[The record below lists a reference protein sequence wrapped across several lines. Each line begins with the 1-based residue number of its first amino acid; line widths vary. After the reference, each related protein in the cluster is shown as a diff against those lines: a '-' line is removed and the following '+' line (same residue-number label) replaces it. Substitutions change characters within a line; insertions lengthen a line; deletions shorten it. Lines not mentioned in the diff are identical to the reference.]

1 MDLNMG
7 FAGACSRAS
16 ELARILA
23 LWLRAGLALRQAYAR
38 EQAPAKPLH
47 NVHFLTP
54 RPAFAGGG
62 GSRVLSGVL
71 AALLLGIA
79 PLRAQVSVNENAEK
93 LEALKE
99 ELEKARQLRDKV
111 IAKRWEDKRGD
122 MDAREKF
129 NQAYDD
135 LKNQLETRNLEAD
148 RLHEEIQSLV
158 KDAEESEANAENAK
172 VQFLSLASL
181 LRDRISEMSSQVEKS
196 FPAKVPERLQRFNLV
211 LKSAD
216 SKREAPAEILQD
228 LAAFYASELAL
239 TREISLEKRGFTRA
253 DKTPGEGALLRLGMA
268 ASAYRDD
275 KTGAVGLLI
284 KDGGSGALNPY
295 EWRENLPAEAN
306 AALAKTLEKMERGE
320 ATAVAIPIDILP
332 NQAQGKAYIQKEEKS
347 FWKSLMHTVK
357 TGGVFM
363 WPLLVIPVVV
373 LVLFFGKL
381 FAVYRSRAGGAG
393 LYGRAVEN
401 LAAKPEEALKLADSR
416 PSSSVL
422 KVIGAVAANRD
433 KDRELAEKD
442 VKEVLLHE
450 VPRLERHLTT
460 LSVLAAA
467 APLLGLLGTVSG
479 LIAMFQVITQHGVN
493 DPKLL
498 AGGIGEALIATETG
512 LLIAI
517 PTLLGHNFLAN
528 RVDRL
533 VTDMEFYA
541 LKALNT
547 VWPKG

>member
-1 MDLNMG
+1 MK
-7 FAGACSRAS
+7 AAT
-16 ELARILA
+16 
-23 LWLRAGLALRQAYAR
+23 GL
-38 EQAPAKPLH
+38 K
-47 NVHFLTP
+47 LT
-54 RPAFAGGG
+54 
-62 GSRVLSGVL
+62 L
-71 AALLLGIA
+71 AALSIA
-79 PLRAQVSVNENAEK
+79 AAPMRLHAQVSVNENAEK
-93 LEALKE
+93 LQALQE

-135 LKNQLETRNLEAD
+135 LKNQLEAKNQEAD
-148 RLHEEIQSLV
+148 RLHEEIQSLQ
-158 KDAEESEANAENAK
+158 KDAEEAEAGAENAK
-172 VQFLSLASL
+172 VQFLSLATQLS
-181 LRDRISEMSSQVEKS
+181 DRIGEMSNTVEKG
-196 FPAKVPERLQRFNLV
+196 FPAKVPERMQRFNQIR
-211 LKSAD
+211 KSAET
-216 SKREAPAEILQD
+216 KREAPAEILSD
-228 LAAFYASELAL
+228 LAAFYASEVAL
-239 TREISLEKRGFTRA
+239 SREITLEKRDFTRA
-253 DKTPGEGALLRLGMA
+253 DKSRGEGVLLRIGLV

-275 KTGAVGLLI
+275 KTGAVGLLL
-284 KDGGSGALNPY
+284 KDGGSGAINPY
-295 EWRENLPAEAN
+295 DWRENLPAEAS
-306 AALAKTLEKMERGE
+306 AALSKGLEAMEKGNAG
-320 ATAVAIPIDILP
+320 ATVSVPVDILP
-332 NQAQGKAYIQKEEKS
+332 NQVSGKAYIQKEEKS
-347 FWKSLMHTVK
+347 FWKELMHTVK

-363 WPLLVIPVVV
+363 WPLLIIPLVV
-373 LVLFFGKL
+373 LWLFFAKL
-381 FAVYRSRAGGAG
+381 FAVVRSRAGGRKSYA
-393 LYGRAVEN
+393 LAVDSLEN
-401 LAAKPEEALKLADSR
+401 RPEEALKLAR
-416 PSSSVL
+416 EQPSSPVL
-422 KVIGAVAANRD
+422 KVIGAVAANRN

-528 RVDRL
+528 RVDRI
-533 VTDMEFYA
+533 VQDMEFYA
-541 LKALNT
+541 LKALNV

>member
-1 MDLNMG
+1 MMRVIFLAVLLLA
-7 FAGACSRAS
+7 AGAA
-16 ELARILA
+16 
-23 LWLRAGLALRQAYAR
+23 
-38 EQAPAKPLH
+38 
-47 NVHFLTP
+47 
-54 RPAFAGGG
+54 
-62 GSRVLSGVL
+62 
-71 AALLLGIA
+71 
-79 PLRAQVSVNENAEK
+79 RAQVTVNENADK
-93 LEALKE
+93 VEALKE

-122 MDAREKF
+122 MEAREKF
-129 NQAYDD
+129 NAAYDD
-135 LKNQLETRNLEAD
+135 LKNQLEGKNQEAD
-148 RLHEEIQSLV
+148 RLHEEIQSLL
-158 KDAEESEANAENAK
+158 KDAEEAEAQAENAK
-172 VQFLSLASL
+172 IQFLSLAPL
-181 LRDRISEMSSQVEKS
+181 LRDRITEMSSVVEKG
-196 FPAKVPERLQRFNLV
+196 FPAKVPERLQHYNQI
-211 LKSAD
+211 LKGAD
-216 SKREAPAEILQD
+216 TKRDAPAEILAD
-228 LAAFYASELAL
+228 ALGFFKSEVGL
-239 TREISLEKRGFTRA
+239 TREISVEKRGFTRA
-253 DKTPGEGALLRLGMA
+253 DKTPGEGALLRIGMA

-275 KTGAVGLLI
+275 KTGAVGLLL
-284 KDGGSGALNPY
+284 KDAGNGAVNPY
-295 EWRENLPAEAN
+295 EWRENLPADAS
-306 AALAKTLEKMERGE
+306 AALGANLAKMEKGD
-320 ATAVAIPIDILP
+320 AGIVSVPLDILP

-363 WPLLVIPVVV
+363 WPLLIIPVIAIAMFLQKLITV
-373 LVLFFGKL
+373 LLSRSGGPRLYNQAVDKLTSNPGEAVKLCEGKPRSPVLQ
-381 FAVYRSRAGGAG
+381 
-393 LYGRAVEN
+393 
-401 LAAKPEEALKLADSR
+401 
-416 PSSSVL
+416 
-422 KVIGAVAANRD
+422 VIRAVAANRD

-442 VKEVLLHE
+442 VKEVLLHQ

-533 VTDMEFYA
+533 VTDMEFYG

>member
-1 MDLNMG
+1 MTRIPMKN
-7 FAGACSRAS
+7 AGIRFVMRLVPMAMA
-16 ELARILA
+16 
-23 LWLRAGLALRQAYAR
+23 
-38 EQAPAKPLH
+38 
-47 NVHFLTP
+47 
-54 RPAFAGGG
+54 
-62 GSRVLSGVL
+62 
-71 AALLLGIA
+71 AALLSAGA
-79 PLRAQVSVNENAEK
+79 ARAQVSVNENAEK
-93 LEALKE
+93 LEALKA

-111 IAKRWEDKRGD
+111 IAKRWDDKRGD

-129 NQAYDD
+129 NQSYDD

-148 RLHEEIQSLV
+148 RIHEETQSLL
-158 KDAEESEANAENAK
+158 KDAEEAEAAADNAK
-172 VQFLSLASL
+172 VQYLSLASL
-181 LRDRISEMSSQVEKS
+181 LRDRISEMSTGIEKA
-196 FPAKVPERLQRFNLV
+196 FPAKVPERIQRFNQV
-211 LKSAD
+211 LKAAD
-216 SKREAPAEILQD
+216 GKREAPAEILTD
-228 LAAFYASELAL
+228 LAGFYASELAL
-239 TREISLEKRGFTRA
+239 TREISLEKRGFLRA

-284 KDGGSGALNPY
+284 KDGSSGALNPY
-295 EWRENLPAEAN
+295 EWRENLPVEVS
-306 AALAKTLEKMERGE
+306 AALSKSMEKMEKGE
-320 ATAVAIPIDILP
+320 AGSASVSIPIDILP
-332 NQAQGKAYIQKEEKS
+332 NQTQGKAYIVKEEKS
-347 FWKSLMHTVK
+347 FWKELAHTVK

-373 LVLFFGKL
+373 LVLFFQKL
-381 FAVYRSRAGGAG
+381 TAVFRSRAPESV
-393 LYGRAVEN
+393 YDQAVEK
-401 LAAKPEEALKLADSR
+401 LAGNPEETIKLTKTK
-416 PSSSVL
+416 PGSSVL
-422 KVIGAVAANRD
+422 RVIGAVAANRG

-442 VKEVLLHE
+442 VKEVLLFE

-460 LSVLAAA
+460 LSVMAAA

-517 PTLLGHNFLAN
+517 PTLMGHNYLAN

-533 VTDMEFYA
+533 VADMEFYA

>member
-1 MDLNMG
+1 MSNYRGSEMDLNMG
-7 FAGACSRAS
+7 FVN
-16 ELARILA
+16 
-23 LWLRAGLALRQAYAR
+23 
-38 EQAPAKPLH
+38 PKP
-47 NVHFLTP
+47 F
-54 RPAFAGGG
+54 
-62 GSRVLSGVL
+62 LSGRARGFVVGRKRIPKGL
-71 AALLLGIA
+71 SLLLASLLMCMA
-79 PLRAQVSVNENAEK
+79 PLRAQVSVNENADK

-135 LKNQLETRNLEAD
+135 LKSQLETRNQESD
-148 RLHEEIQSLV
+148 RLHEEIQSLG
-158 KDAEESEANAENAK
+158 KDAEEAEANAENAK

-181 LRDRISEMSSQVEKS
+181 LRDRISELSNQVEKS
-196 FPAKVPERLQRFNLV
+196 FPAKIPERIQRFNLI

-216 SKREAPAEILQD
+216 SKREAPAEILSD
-228 LAAFYASELAL
+228 LAGFYASELAL
-239 TREISLEKRGFTRA
+239 TREISLEKRGFVRA
-253 DKTPGEGALLRLGMA
+253 DKTPGQGAMLRLGMA
-268 ASAYRDD
+268 AYAYRDD

-295 EWRENLPAEAN
+295 EWRENLPADAN
-306 AALAKTLEKMERGE
+306 AALAKSLEKMEKGE
-320 ATAVAIPIDILP
+320 AGSGAVSIPIDILP
-332 NQAQGKAYIQKEEKS
+332 NQTAGKAYIQKEEKS
-347 FWKSLMHTVK
+347 FWKSLLHTVK

-363 WPLLVIPVVV
+363 WPLLIIPLVV
-373 LVLFFGKL
+373 LALFFSKL
-381 FAVYRSRAGGAG
+381 FAVLRSRAGGRG
-393 LYGRAVEN
+393 LYAQAVES
-401 LAAKPEEALKLADSR
+401 LASKPEEALKLAGIR
-416 PSSSVL
+416 PASPVL
-422 KVIGAVAANRD
+422 KIIGAVAANRG
-433 KDRELAEKD
+433 KDREGAEKD
-442 VKEVLLHE
+442 VKEVLLQE
-450 VPRLERHLTT
+450 VPKLERHLTT

-533 VTDMEFYA
+533 VADMEFFA
-541 LKALNT
+541 LKSLNSL
-547 VWPKG
+547 WPKG

>member
-1 MDLNMG
+1 MLG
-7 FAGACSRAS
+7 FAGACSRV
-16 ELARILA
+16 ILIA
-23 LWLRAGLALRQAYAR
+23 VLMAAG
-38 EQAPAKPLH
+38 
-47 NVHFLTP
+47 T
-54 RPAFAGGG
+54 
-62 GSRVLSGVL
+62 
-71 AALLLGIA
+71 AA
-79 PLRAQVSVNENAEK
+79 AQVSVNENAEK
-93 LEALKE
+93 LEALKA

-148 RLHEEIQSLV
+148 RIHEETQSLL
-158 KDAEESEANAENAK
+158 KDAEEAEAAAENAK
-172 VQFLSLASL
+172 VQYLSLASI
-181 LRDRISEMSSQVEKS
+181 LRDRISDMSTGVEKS
-196 FPAKVPERLQRFNLV
+196 FPARIPERIQQFNLI
-211 LKSAD
+211 LKAAD
-216 SKREAPAEILQD
+216 GKREAPTEILAD
-228 LAAFYASELAL
+228 LAGFYASELAL
-239 TREISLEKRGFTRA
+239 TREISLEKRGFLRA
-253 DKTPGEGALLRLGMA
+253 DKTPGEGTLLRLGMA

-284 KDGGSGALNPY
+284 KDGSSGALNPY
-295 EWRENLPAEAN
+295 EWRENLPVEVS
-306 AALAKTLEKMERGE
+306 AALSKELDKMQKGE
-320 ATAVAIPIDILP
+320 AGTASVSIPIDILP
-332 NQAQGKAYIQKEEKS
+332 NQAQGKAYIVKEEDKS
-347 FWKSLMHTVK
+347 FWKEMIHTFK

-373 LVLFFGKL
+373 LVLFFQKL
-381 FAVYRSRAGGAG
+381 SAVIRSRASEG
-393 LYGRAVEN
+393 LYDQAVEK
-401 LAAKPEEALKLADSR
+401 LAGNPEEAIKLTKTR
-416 PSSSVL
+416 PGSSVL
-422 KVIGAVAANRD
+422 KVIKAVAANRG

-442 VKEVLLHE
+442 VKEVLLFE

-460 LSVLAAA
+460 LSVMAAA

-479 LIAMFQVITQHGVN
+479 LIAMFQVITEYGVN

-498 AGGIGEALIATETG
+498 AGGIGEALIATEAG

-517 PTLLGHNFLAN
+517 PTLMGHNYLAN

-533 VTDMEFYA
+533 VADMEFYG

>member
-1 MDLNMG
+1 MKI
-7 FAGACSRAS
+7 F
-16 ELARILA
+16 
-23 LWLRAGLALRQAYAR
+23 
-38 EQAPAKPLH
+38 P
-47 NVHFLTP
+47 VFLI
-54 RPAFAGGG
+54 AFL
-62 GSRVLSGVL
+62 LSF
-71 AALLLGIA
+71 GIA
-79 PLRAQVSVNENAEK
+79 KAQVSVNENAER
-93 LEALKE
+93 LEALKAD
-99 ELEKARQLRDKV
+99 LEKARQLRDKV

-148 RLHEEIQSLV
+148 RIHEETQSLL
-158 KDAEESEANAENAK
+158 KDAEEAEAAAENAK
-172 VQFLSLASL
+172 VQYLSLASI
-181 LRDRISEMSSQVEKS
+181 LRDRISEMSAGIEKA
-196 FPAKVPERLQRFNLV
+196 FPAKVPERIQRYNLV
-211 LKSAD
+211 LKAAD
-216 SKREAPAEILQD
+216 GKREAPAEILAD
-228 LAAFYASELAL
+228 LAGFYGSELAL

-253 DKTPGEGALLRLGMA
+253 DKTPGEGHILRLGMA

-284 KDGGSGALNPY
+284 KDGSSGALNPY
-295 EWRENLPAEAN
+295 EWRENLPVEVS
-306 AALAKTLEKMERGE
+306 AALSKSLEKMEKGE
-320 ATAVAIPIDILP
+320 AGGASVSIPIDILP
-332 NQAQGKAYIQKEEKS
+332 NQTQGKAYIVKEEKS
-347 FWKSLMHTVK
+347 FWKELMHTVK

-373 LVLFFGKL
+373 LVLFFQKL
-381 FAVYRSRAGGAG
+381 FAVIRSRASEGV
-393 LYGRAVEN
+393 YDQAVEK
-401 LAAKPEEALKLADSR
+401 LAGNPEEALKLSKAQ
-416 PSSSVL
+416 PGSSVL
-422 KVIGAVAANRD
+422 RVIGAVAANRG

-442 VKEVLLHE
+442 VKEVLLFE

-460 LSVLAAA
+460 LSVMAAA

-517 PTLLGHNFLAN
+517 PTLMGHNYLAN

-533 VTDMEFYA
+533 VADMEFYA

>member
-1 MDLNMG
+1 MN
-7 FAGACSRAS
+7 AA
-16 ELARILA
+16 
-23 LWLRAGLALRQAYAR
+23 
-38 EQAPAKPLH
+38 
-47 NVHFLTP
+47 T
-54 RPAFAGGG
+54 
-62 GSRVLSGVL
+62 VLKLSL
-71 AALLLGIA
+71 AALLIGAA
-79 PLRAQVSVNENAEK
+79 PLRVLAQVSVNENADK
-93 LEALKE
+93 IEALKD

-111 IAKRWEDKRGD
+111 IAKRWEDKRAD

-135 LKNQLETRNLEAD
+135 LKNQLEIRNQEAD
-148 RLHEEIQSLV
+148 RLHEEIQSLQ
-158 KDAEESEANAENAK
+158 KDAEEAEAQAENAK
-172 VQFLSLASL
+172 VQFLSLASQL
-181 LRDRISEMSSQVEKS
+181 SDRIGEMSNNVEKG
-196 FPAKVPERLQRFNLV
+196 FPAKIPERMQRFNQIR
-211 LKSAD
+211 KAAE
-216 SKREAPAEILQD
+216 SKREAPADILSD
-228 LAAFYASELAL
+228 LSGFYASEMAL
-239 TREISLEKRGFTRA
+239 SREITLEKRDFTRA
-253 DKTPGEGALLRLGMA
+253 DKSRGEGVLLRIGLV

-275 KTGAVGLLI
+275 KTGAAGLLL
-284 KDGGSGALNPY
+284 KDGGSGAINPY
-295 EWRENLPAEAN
+295 EWRENLPVEAS
-306 AALAKTLEKMERGE
+306 AALAKNLEAMEKG
-320 ATAVAIPIDILP
+320 ASGAISVPVDILP
-332 NQAQGKAYIQKEEKS
+332 NQVQGKAYIQKEEKS

-363 WPLLVIPVVV
+363 WPLLIIPLFV
-373 LVLFFGKL
+373 LYMFFAKL
-381 FAVYRSRAGGAG
+381 FTVFRSRAGGSKA
-393 LYGRAVEN
+393 YGKAVDS
-401 LAAKPEEALKLADSR
+401 LANRPEEALKLAR
-416 PSSSVL
+416 EQPSSPVL

-528 RVDRL
+528 RVDRI
-533 VTDMEFYA
+533 VADMEFYA
-541 LKALNT
+541 LKALNV